1 MNSDQFETGIP
12 APQGLYDFE
21 QERDACGVGLV
32 ADLKNEPSHKIIE
45 TGITV
50 LKRLMHRGAVG
61 SDPDTGDGAGILLAL
76 PDEFFRLALPN
87 KLPARGKYGV
97 AMMFGGCGHEEE
109 LEAAVTENG
118 GSAISFS
125 IMRRKTAGI
134 VSVSPSTPR
143 WGREMSSQARRLFA
157 CRPSASRLSHRRA
170 NCRSSSYH
178 RSDAS

>member
-76 PDEFFRLALPN
+76 PDEFSAWRFPTSF
-87 KLPARGKYGV
+87 PP
-97 AMMFGGCGHEEE
+97 
-109 LEAAVTENG
+109 EANTG
-118 GSAISFS
+118 W
-125 IMRRKTAGI
+125 
-134 VSVSPSTPR
+134 P
-143 WGREMSSQARRLFA
+143 
-157 CRPSASRLSHRRA
+157 
-170 NCRSSSYH
+170 
-178 RSDAS
+178 